1 VTKILAVSKG
11 FTYSW
16 DASRPVGNRIVA
28 GSMKLNGKPIAPD
41 AVYRIATLD
50 YVADGGDGF
59 TAMKNA
65 PGRVLVMPDIDATQI
80 YFRAHDPI
88 APPALDRIKRLN

>member
-1 VTKILAVSKG
+1 MGDFVKILQVSKG

-16 DASRPVGNRIVA
+16 DAKRPVGSNVLA
-28 GSMKLNGKPIAPD
+28 GSMKLNGKPIWPD

-59 TAMKNA
+59 TVMKA
-65 PGRVLVMPDIDATQI
+65 GA
-80 YFRAHDPI
+80 
-88 APPALDRIKRLN
+88 